1 MLPRRKKLLVVIT
14 SSMATMYTFL
24 LAFNEIIPVYGQDT
38 VYGRGIYLSIFA
50 TLMWGLTI
58 LNVVMSEED

>member
-1 MLPRRKKLLVVIT
+1 MSRRLKKLSIVVL
-14 SSMATMYTFL
+14 SSLATAYTFL
-24 LAFNEIIPVYGQDT
+24 LIFNEIIPVYGQDS

-58 LNVVMSEED
+58 LNVATGED

>member
-1 MLPRRKKLLVVIT
+1 MLTRRKKLLVVIT

-24 LAFNEIIPVYGQDT
+24 LIFNEIIPVYGQDS

-58 LNVVMSEED
+58 LNVATGED